1 MSPRHVQPTVRRN
14 VFAPLDGGDRVEA
27 VERRLTD
34 AIRTGMLIDG
44 EQLPSEQELA
54 AQLGVATVTLREALA
69 GLRRRGLV
77 RTRRGR
83 GGGTFVHVDVETRR
97 AHLRERLRELSVDDL
112 RDVGDHHSAI
122 AVGTAQLAAERASAG
137 DVATLRRH
145 LDALAAADGEHARHA
160 ADWRFHV
167 ELAAAA
173 QSRRLAEASAELQV
187 DAGTMLWFV
196 ARPDLDAA
204 LADHGA
210 ILAAVE
216 AGDAAAAGR
225 LAAAHVERETHALIA
240 ARLALVAEPEPAPA
254 AARAPALAGA
264 AAAPAGGGGAG
275 AEAGGIADR
284 RAACEALLRPL
295 HAAVEELFA
304 GIAAL
309 HDATLAL
316 RRDAAAAGRGLR
328 RADLAPLRARIHALL
343 ESDPVAIYGTGVV
356 FAPDVLED
364 APRWLEW
371 WWRPVDRPV
380 PLETVL
386 DPGDS
391 RYYDYEQAIWFAAP
405 RDTGERW
412 VAGPFVDYS
421 GTDRHIF
428 NLALPLRDEAG
439 FLGVA
444 GIDVTASRMEEL
456 AAPGL
461 RAVPGDA
468 ALLNRNGRVIA
479 SNTIRWLPG
488 TICDAV
494 AAEELDAGDGAAWSE
509 RPDGTALLRS
519 PSLRWAVV
527 TRPPA

>member
-1 MSPRHVQPTVRRN
+1 MSPRPVQPTVRRN
-14 VFAPLDGGDRVEA
+14 VFAPLDGGDRVVA

-34 AIRTGMLIDG
+34 AIRTGMLVDG

-69 GLRRRGLV
+69 GLRERGLV
-77 RTRRGR
+77 VTRRGR
-83 GGGTFVHVDVETRR
+83 GGGTFVRVDVETRR
-97 AHLRERLRELSVDDL
+97 ARLRERLLELSVDDL
-112 RDVGDHHSAI
+112 RDIGDHHRAI
-122 AVGTAQLAAERASAG
+122 AAATAELAAARASAA

-145 LDALAAADGEHARHA
+145 IEALDDADGEHARHA

-187 DAGTMLWFV
+187 DTGTMLWFV
-196 ARPDLDAA
+196 ALPDPAA
-204 LADHGA
+204 ARAEHRA
-210 ILAAVE
+210 VVAAVE
-216 AGDAAAAGR
+216 AGDAAQAAR
-225 LAAAHVERETHALIA
+225 LAAAHVERETRALIE
-240 ARLALVAEPEPAPA
+240 ARLAAVPPAPEVA
-254 AARAPALAGA
+254 ATVGRVNRANGA
-264 AAAPAGGGGAG
+264 TGRRDGR
-275 AEAGGIADR
+275 AEADATAAR
-284 RAACEALLRPL
+284 RAACAALLEPL
-295 HAAVEELFA
+295 HAAAEALFA
-304 GIAAL
+304 GIAEL

-316 RRDAAAAGRGLR
+316 RRTAATAGRGLR
-328 RADLAPLRARIHALL
+328 RTDLSPLRERIHALL
-343 ESDPVAIYGTGVV
+343 ERDPVAIYGTGVV
-356 FAPDVLED
+356 FAPEVLED

-386 DPGDS
+386 EPGDS
-391 RYYDYEQAIWFAAP
+391 RYYDYERAVWFAAP

-428 NLALPLRDEAG
+428 NLAAPIRDGDA

-444 GIDVTASRMEEL
+444 GVDVTASRMEAL

-479 SNTIRWLPG
+479 SNTPRWLPG

-494 AAEELDAGDGAAWSE
+494 AVEQLERLEGAADPWRE
-509 RPDGTALLRS
+509 RPDGTALLHS
-519 PSLRWAVV
+519 PQLRWTVLA
-527 TRPPA
+527 RPAE

>member
-1 MSPRHVQPTVRRN
+1 MSPRPVQPTVRRN
-14 VFAPLDGGDRVEA
+14 VFAPLDGGDRVVA

-34 AIRTGMLIDG
+34 AIRTGMLVDG

-69 GLRRRGLV
+69 GLRERGLV
-77 RTRRGR
+77 VTRRGR
-83 GGGTFVHVDVETRR
+83 GGGTFVRVDVETRR
-97 AHLRERLRELSVDDL
+97 ARLRERLLELSVDDL
-112 RDVGDHHSAI
+112 RDVGDHHRAI
-122 AVGTAQLAAERASAG
+122 AAATAELAAARASAA

-145 LDALAAADGEHARHA
+145 IEALDAATDEHARHA

-196 ARPDLDAA
+196 ALPDPAA
-204 LADHGA
+204 ARAEHRA
-210 ILAAVE
+210 IVAAVE
-216 AGDAAAAGR
+216 AGDAERAGR
-225 LAAAHVERETHALIA
+225 LAAAHVERETRALIE
-240 ARLALVAEPEPAPA
+240 ARLDAVPPAPA
-254 AARAPALAGA
+254 VGA
-264 AAAPAGGGGAG
+264 AAA
-275 AEAGGIADR
+275 R
-284 RAACEALLRPL
+284 RSACEALLAPL
-295 HAAVEELFA
+295 HAAAESLFA
-304 GIAAL
+304 GIAEL
-309 HDATLAL
+309 HDATLTLQRTAV
-316 RRDAAAAGRGLR
+316 AAGRDLR
-328 RADLAPLRARIHALL
+328 RTDLAPLRDRIHRLL
-343 ESDPVAIYGTGVV
+343 ERDPVAIYGTGVV
-356 FAPDVLED
+356 FAPEVLED

-386 DPGDS
+386 EPGDS
-391 RYYDYEQAIWFAAP
+391 RYYDYERATWFAAP

-428 NLALPLRDEAG
+428 NLAAPIRDG
-439 FLGVA
+439 DRFLGVA
-444 GIDVTASRMEEL
+444 GVDVTASRVEAL

-479 SNTIRWLPG
+479 SNTLRWLPG

-494 AAEELDAGDGAAWSE
+494 TVAELERLERAEDPWRE
-509 RPDGTALLRS
+509 RPDGTAVLHSAQLHWTV
-519 PSLRWAVV
+519 LV
-527 TRPPA
+527 RPAG